1 MYVVASLLGGL
12 GLGLWR
18 DLAGPNLGRACGDS
32 RALESGGRGAP
43 RPGAIAFLMSAQYS
57 RAPRGWDGEVRSS
70 GRQRQAP
77 KRFRKGDDRFSSS
90 SSDDDLTAPAPA
102 PPVVAPAA
110 TSPTPATEAGE
121 IARLTQRLSAPA
133 PDDGS
138 ASLRN
143 FAPDAATDCLVDFFR
158 SGFEAA
164 KRARLRELCTSGMA
178 ATTPNEVRMSRKSVF
193 IGPQCHGK
201 KWQVQIQGLNGARV
215 QIGQFH
221 GEEEAA
227 LAYNKAILDRGL
239 QAHGRK
245 INPVDADGRPLPK
258 APKSSKYYGVYRQHP
273 TQHEGAKVANF
284 KGSYLGRFPLV
295 LADFWTSDHLSE
307 RFRSMDV
314 GF

>member
-1 MYVVASLLGGL
+1 MELKLV
-12 GLGLWR
+12 
-18 DLAGPNLGRACGDS
+18 
-32 RALESGGRGAP
+32 
-43 RPGAIAFLMSAQYS
+43 
-57 RAPRGWDGEVRSS
+57 
-70 GRQRQAP
+70 
-77 KRFRKGDDRFSSS
+77 
-90 SSDDDLTAPAPA
+90 
-102 PPVVAPAA
+102 
-110 TSPTPATEAGE
+110 TE
-121 IARLTQRLSAPA
+121 
-133 PDDGS
+133 GS
-138 ASLRN
+138 
-143 FAPDAATDCLVDFFR
+143 
-158 SGFEAA
+158 
-164 KRARLRELCTSGMA
+164 
-178 ATTPNEVRMSRKSVF
+178 
-193 IGPQCHGK
+193 

-307 RFRSMDV
+307 RSRSFNF
-314 GF
+314 GSRTRARGTAKLKRR